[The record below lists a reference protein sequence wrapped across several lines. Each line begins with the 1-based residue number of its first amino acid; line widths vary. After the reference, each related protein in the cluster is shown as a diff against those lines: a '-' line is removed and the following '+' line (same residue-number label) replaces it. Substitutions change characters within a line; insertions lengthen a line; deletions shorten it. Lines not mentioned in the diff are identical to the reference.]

1 MKKITKAAAAKV
13 NASNKANKKVKKVNL
28 AEVGKKKPGRKAK
41 DEDKKKKVNLVE
53 ASAKKRGRKS
63 NAEKAAEQAAIDKA
77 AKKALDR
84 ATKLAQKANGD
95 AEPKKRKGSKV
106 SAYDWALANIKK
118 PNDAA
123 ARKLQPGD
131 VIEVFY
137 NDSDKPTV
145 EVVVASCERN
155 ETIYDVITVM
165 QEKWQAGRVT
175 SLTKVNSDMWRKIG
189 TLAFKVKKD

>member
-13 NASNKANKKVKKVNL
+13 SASNKASKKVKKVNL

-41 DEDKKKKVNLVE
+41 DEDKKKKVNLTEVV
-53 ASAKKRGRKS
+53 AKKRGRKS

-77 AKKALDR
+77 AQKALAK
-84 ATKLAQKANGD
+84 ATKLAEKVNGD
-95 AEPKKRKGSKV
+95 EPKKRKGSKV

-137 NDSDKPTV
+137 SDAEKPTV
-145 EVVVASCERN
+145 EVVIASCERN

-189 TLAFKVKKD
+189 TLAFKIKKD